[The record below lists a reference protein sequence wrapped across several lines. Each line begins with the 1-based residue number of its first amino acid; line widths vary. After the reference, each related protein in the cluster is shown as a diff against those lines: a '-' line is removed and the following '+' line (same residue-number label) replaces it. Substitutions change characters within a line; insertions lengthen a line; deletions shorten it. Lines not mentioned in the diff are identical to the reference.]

1 MNNKTKN
8 IVIIINY
15 CVFTLIML
23 VNCIYNSTNW
33 FILMS
38 LYFIFLTSY
47 SINTFFLH
55 DPLNKEKNLK
65 KHNLLIF
72 VVYFLEVCLI
82 FLINRLDITNIS
94 AGLYLFILSDIVVN
108 QSFSTGLIAFFT
120 LYTISSVSILI
131 KLHYDNIKAISAIL
145 LNLPIF
151 IVVYII
157 FFLINHLLKQTE
169 LIEAALKDITVK
181 KLEKDSMY
189 NDLKEAYERVET
201 ITALKER
208 NRIAREIHDT
218 VGHTLTTVL
227 VEMEA
232 AKRLIKKDIDFAES
246 KLNLAQSQVRKGLND
261 IRSSVR
267 MLEKG
272 QDIFDF
278 YSEIESI
285 IGETEKHSEVI
296 IKAQI
301 DYNIAFTKSQEKVIL
316 SALLEGLA
324 NGIRHGK
331 SSAFLFK
338 LYLNSEKVLF
348 SLEDNGRG
356 ADIVT
361 HGFGL
366 RAMRE
371 RILELNGSFDIS
383 SKLGEGF
390 GIYIIFPYGKK
401 SDGKIS

>member
-1 MNNKTKN
+1 MNSKTKN

-15 CVFTLIML
+15 CVFTLTML
-23 VNCIYNSTNW
+23 VDCIYNSTNW
-33 FILMS
+33 FMLMS

-55 DPLNKEKNLK
+55 DPLNKWKNLK
-65 KHNLLIF
+65 RYNLLIF
-72 VVYFLEVCLI
+72 IVYFLQMCLI
-82 FLINRLDITNIS
+82 FIISRFDITSIS
-94 AGLYLFILSDIVVN
+94 IGLYLFILSDIVVN
-108 QSFSTGLIAFFT
+108 QSFSTGLVAFFA
-120 LYTISSVSILI
+120 LYAISSVSILM
-131 KLHYDNIKAISAIL
+131 KLNYDNIKAISAIL

-169 LIEAALKDITVK
+169 LIEAALKDVTVK

-232 AKRLIKKDIDFAES
+232 AKRLIKKDIDLAES

-261 IRSSVR
+261 IRNSVR
-267 MLEKG
+267 ILEKG
-272 QDIFDF
+272 QDILDF
-278 YSEIESI
+278 YSDMESI
-285 IGETEKHSEVI
+285 IAETEKHSEVI

-331 SSAFLFK
+331 SSAFLLK
-338 LYLNSEKVLF
+338 LYLNNEKVLF
-348 SLEDNGRG
+348 SLEDNGMG

-371 RILELNGSFDIS
+371 RILELNGRFDIS

-390 GIYIIFPYGKK
+390 GIYINFPYDKK
-401 SDGKIS
+401 S

>member
-1 MNNKTKN
+1 MNNKTKS
-8 IVIIINY
+8 IVIVINY
-15 CVFTLIML
+15 CVFTLTML
-23 VNCIYNSTNW
+23 VDCIYNNANW
-33 FILMS
+33 FMLMS

-55 DPLNKEKNLK
+55 DPLRKWKNLRNY
-65 KHNLLIF
+65 NLLILI
-72 VVYFLEVCLI
+72 VYSLGAGLI
-82 FLINRLDITNIS
+82 FLINILDTTYIS
-94 AGLYLFILSDIVVN
+94 IGLYLFMLSDIIIN
-108 QSFSTGLIAFFT
+108 QSLLSGIIAFFT
-120 LYTISSVSILI
+120 LYAMSGISILG
-131 KLHYDNIKAISAIL
+131 KLNYDSIKAISAIL
-145 LNLPIF
+145 LALPIF

-169 LIEAALKDITVK
+169 LIEVALKDVTVK

-189 NDLKEAYERVET
+189 NDLKEAYERVEN
-201 ITALKER
+201 ITTLKER

-232 AKRLIKKDIDFAES
+232 AKRLIKKDIDLAES
-246 KLNLAQSQVRKGLND
+246 KLNLAQGQVRKGLND

-267 MLEKG
+267 ILENG
-272 QDIFDF
+272 QDLLDF
-278 YSEIESI
+278 YSDIKSI
-285 IGETEKHSEVI
+285 IAETEKHSEVI

-301 DYNIAFTKSQEKVIL
+301 DYNISLTKAKEKVIL
-316 SALLEGLA
+316 SALLEGLS

-338 LYLNSEKVLF
+338 LYLDDKKVIF
-348 SLEDNGRG
+348 SLEDNGMG

-361 HGFGL
+361 YGFGL

-371 RILELNGSFDIS
+371 RILELNGTLDIS
-383 SKLGEGF
+383 SRVGEGF
-390 GIYIIFPYGKK
+390 GIYISFPYK
-401 SDGKIS
+401 

>member
-1 MNNKTKN
+1 MNSKAKN
-8 IVIIINY
+8 IVISINY

-23 VNCIYNSTNW
+23 VDCIYNSMNW
-33 FILMS
+33 FMLMS
-38 LYFIFLTSY
+38 LYFIFVTAY
-47 SINTFFLH
+47 STNTFFLR
-55 DPLNKEKNLK
+55 DSWNKRRNLK
-65 KHNLLIF
+65 KYNLLIF
-72 VVYFLEVCLI
+72 AVYILEVCLVY
-82 FLINRLDITNIS
+82 LINKLDITNIS
-94 AGLYLFILSDIVVN
+94 IALYLFMLSDIVVN
-108 QSFSTGLIAFFT
+108 ERFKGRICAFFT
-120 LYTISSVSILI
+120 LYAISSVSILA
-131 KLHYDNIKAISAIL
+131 KLDYDNVRAVSLIL

-151 IVVYII
+151 IVVFII

-169 LIEAALKDITVK
+169 LIETALKDVTVK

-189 NDLKEAYERVET
+189 NDLKEAYERVES

-232 AKRLIKKDIDFAES
+232 AKRLIKKDIDLAES
-246 KLNLAQSQVRKGLND
+246 KLNLAQGQVRKGLND

-267 MLEKG
+267 ILENG
-272 QDIFDF
+272 QDILDF
-278 YSEIESI
+278 YSDIRSI
-285 IGETEKHSEVI
+285 VAETEKHSGVT

-301 DYNIAFTKSQEKVIL
+301 DYNIALTKAQEKVIL
-316 SALLEGLA
+316 SALLEGLT

-338 LYLNSEKVLF
+338 LYSNNEKVHF
-348 SLEDNGRG
+348 SLEDNGKG

-361 HGFGL
+361 YGFGL

-371 RILELNGSFDIS
+371 RILELNGSLNIS
-383 SKLGEGF
+383 SKLEEGF
-390 GIYIIFPYGKK
+390 GIYISF
-401 SDGKIS
+401 

>member
-1 MNNKTKN
+1 MNSKTKN
-8 IVIIINY
+8 IVILINY
-15 CVFTLIML
+15 CVFTLTML
-23 VNCIYNSTNW
+23 VDCIYNNTNW
-33 FILMS
+33 FMLMS

-55 DPLNKEKNLK
+55 DPSNKWKNLK
-65 KHNLLIF
+65 KYNLLIF
-72 VVYFLEVCLI
+72 IVYFLEVCLI
-82 FLINRLDITNIS
+82 FLINRFDITSIS
-94 AGLYLFILSDIVVN
+94 IALYLFILSDIVVN
-108 QSFSTGLIAFFT
+108 QSFSTGLIAFFA
-120 LYTISSVSILI
+120 LYVISSVSISI
-131 KLHYDNIKAISAIL
+131 ELHYDNIKAISAIL

-169 LIEAALKDITVK
+169 LIEAALKDVTVK

-201 ITALKER
+201 ITTLKER

-232 AKRLIKKDIDFAES
+232 AKRLIKKDIDLAES

-267 MLEKG
+267 ILEKG
-272 QDIFDF
+272 QDILDF
-278 YSEIESI
+278 YSDMESI
-285 IGETEKHSEVI
+285 IAETEKHSEVV

-301 DYNIAFTKSQEKVIL
+301 DHNIAFTKSQEKVIL

-338 LYLNSEKVLF
+338 LYLNNEKILF
-348 SLEDNGRG
+348 SLEDNGAG

-390 GIYIIFPYGKK
+390 GIYISFPY
-401 SDGKIS
+401 DEKIR

>member
-1 MNNKTKN
+1 MNSKAKN

-15 CVFTLIML
+15 CIFTLIML
-23 VNCIYNSTNW
+23 VDCIYNSTNW

-38 LYFIFLTSY
+38 LYFILLTTY

-55 DPLNKEKNLK
+55 DPLNKWGILK
-65 KHNLLIF
+65 KHNLLILA
-72 VVYFLEVCLI
+72 VYILEVCLI
-82 FLINRLDITNIS
+82 FLINRFDSSHIS
-94 AGLYLFILSDIVVN
+94 IGLYLFMLADIVVN
-108 QSFSTGLIAFFT
+108 QGLIGGITAFFT
-120 LYTISSVSILI
+120 LYAISGVSILS
-131 KLHYDNIKAISAIL
+131 KLDYDNVSAISSTL

-169 LIEAALKDITVK
+169 LIEAALKEVTVK

-189 NDLKEAYERVET
+189 NDLKEAYERVES

-232 AKRLIKKDIDFAES
+232 AKRLIKKDIDLAES
-246 KLNLAQSQVRKGLND
+246 KLNLAQGQVRKGLND
-261 IRSSVR
+261 IRGSVR
-267 MLEKG
+267 ILENG
-272 QDIFDF
+272 QDILDF
-278 YSEIESI
+278 YSDIKSI
-285 IGETEKHSEVI
+285 IAETEKHSGAI

-301 DYNIAFTKSQEKVIL
+301 DYNIALTKAQEKVII
-316 SALLEGLA
+316 SALLEGLS

-331 SSAFLFK
+331 SSAFLVK
-338 LYLNSEKVLF
+338 LYLDNEKVYF

-361 HGFGL
+361 YGFGL

-371 RILELNGSFDIS
+371 RILELNGSLDIS

-390 GIYIIFPYGKK
+390 SVYISF
-401 SDGKIS
+401 

>member
-1 MNNKTKN
+1 M
-8 IVIIINY
+8 
-15 CVFTLIML
+15 
-23 VNCIYNSTNW
+23 
-33 FILMS
+33 
-38 LYFIFLTSY
+38 
-47 SINTFFLH
+47 
-55 DPLNKEKNLK
+55 
-65 KHNLLIF
+65 
-72 VVYFLEVCLI
+72 I
-82 FLINRLDITNIS
+82 FLINRFDITSIS
-94 AGLYLFILSDIVVN
+94 IGLYLFILSDIVVN

-120 LYTISSVSILI
+120 LYAISCVSILT
-131 KLHYDNIKAISAIL
+131 KLYYDNVKAISEIL

-169 LIEAALKDITVK
+169 LIEAALKDVTVK

-232 AKRLIKKDIDFAES
+232 AKRLIRKDTDLAAC
-246 KLNLAQSQVRKGLND
+246 KLSLAQSQVKKGLND
-261 IRSSVR
+261 IRNSVR
-267 MLEKG
+267 ILEKG
-272 QDIFDF
+272 QDILDF
-278 YSEIESI
+278 YSDMESI
-285 IGETEKHSEVI
+285 IAETEKHSGVI

-316 SALLEGLA
+316 SALLEGLT
-324 NGIRHGK
+324 NGIKHGK

-338 LYLNSEKVLF
+338 LYSNNEKVLF
-348 SLEDNGRG
+348 SLEDNGMG

-371 RILELNGSFDIS
+371 RILELNGSLDIS

-390 GIYIIFPYGKK
+390 GIYITFPYSKK
-401 SDGKIS
+401 TDDEIS

>member
-1 MNNKTKN
+1 
-8 IVIIINY
+8 
-15 CVFTLIML
+15 
-23 VNCIYNSTNW
+23 
-33 FILMS
+33 MS
-38 LYFIFLTSY
+38 
-47 SINTFFLH
+47 
-55 DPLNKEKNLK
+55 
-65 KHNLLIF
+65 
-72 VVYFLEVCLI
+72 
-82 FLINRLDITNIS
+82 
-94 AGLYLFILSDIVVN
+94 G
-108 QSFSTGLIAFFT
+108 
-120 LYTISSVSILI
+120 VSILS
-131 KLHYDNIKAISAIL
+131 KLDYDNVSAISSTL

-169 LIEAALKDITVK
+169 LIEAALKEVTVK

-189 NDLKEAYERVET
+189 NDLKEAYERVES

-232 AKRLIKKDIDFAES
+232 AKRLIKKDIDLAES
-246 KLNLAQSQVRKGLND
+246 KLNLAQGQVRKGLND
-261 IRSSVR
+261 IRGSVR
-267 MLEKG
+267 VLENG
-272 QDIFDF
+272 QDILDF
-278 YSEIESI
+278 YSDIKSI
-285 IGETEKHSEVI
+285 IAETEKHSGAI

-301 DYNIAFTKSQEKVIL
+301 DYNIALTKAQEKVII
-316 SALLEGLA
+316 SALLEGLS

-331 SSAFLFK
+331 SSAFLVK
-338 LYLNSEKVLF
+338 LYLDNEKVYF

-361 HGFGL
+361 YGFGL

-371 RILELNGSFDIS
+371 RILELNGSLDIS

-390 GIYIIFPYGKK
+390 SIYISF
-401 SDGKIS
+401 

>member
-1 MNNKTKN
+1 MNSKAKN

-23 VNCIYNSTNW
+23 VDCIYNNTNW

-38 LYFIFLTSY
+38 LYFILLTVY
-47 SINTFFLH
+47 SINTFFLY
-55 DPLNKEKNLK
+55 DPLNKWGNLK
-65 KHNLLIF
+65 KCNLMILA
-72 VVYFLEVCLI
+72 VYLLELCLI
-82 FLINRLDITNIS
+82 FLINRFDSSHIS
-94 AGLYLFILSDIVVN
+94 IGLYLFMLADIVVN
-108 QSFSTGLIAFFT
+108 QGLIGGICAFFT
-120 LYTISSVSILI
+120 LYALSGVSILS
-131 KLHYDNIKAISAIL
+131 KLDYDNVKAISSTL

-169 LIEAALKDITVK
+169 LIEAALKEVTVK

-189 NDLKEAYERVET
+189 NDLKEAYERVES

-232 AKRLIKKDIDFAES
+232 AKRLIKKDIDLAES
-246 KLNLAQSQVRKGLND
+246 KLNLAQGQVRKGLND

-267 MLEKG
+267 VLENG
-272 QDIFDF
+272 QDILDF
-278 YSEIESI
+278 YSDIKSI
-285 IGETEKHSEVI
+285 IAETEKHSGAI

-301 DYNIAFTKSQEKVIL
+301 DYNITLTKAQEKVII
-316 SALLEGLA
+316 SALLEGLS

-331 SSAFLFK
+331 SSAFLVK
-338 LYLNSEKVLF
+338 LYLNNEKVFF

-361 HGFGL
+361 YGFGL

-371 RILELNGSFDIS
+371 RILELNGSLDIS

-390 GIYIIFPYGKK
+390 SVYISF
-401 SDGKIS
+401 